1 MLLERLN
8 YADDFPMNITI
19 SDVREDPLHYHLDI
33 EILYVLKGTVVL
45 KNGYCHYELHEGDI
59 FTNSGHEVHSI
70 SAPEGGNVVAQIQ
83 LSTHYFSQYFPNLSK
98 ACYRTYSKKPSDKKH
113 DRLRELLLQILL
125 KYTTKGFNYKSECV
139 YLMADTIKHL
149 DRYFNLFAFEKD
161 VVVGFD
167 KGNQVAV
174 ERISRICQYIY
185 QYYADNITLE
195 DLSEI
200 EHLNSFY
207 LSHLIK
213 SFTGMSFRDFLCFA
227 RVEWSEIHL
236 LDSDAK
242 ISRIAREVGF
252 STTAYYK
259 KYFEKWFHRTPEE
272 HRAYY
277 QPLIKSDLHPAVM
290 EPLPNNRAVAL
301 IKRVY
306 ANYNLKKGEGLV
318 ISTLDL
324 DVEVN
329 AEAAPMGRFDK
340 SLRVVVTADDF
351 RAIGTPLLDP
361 LEALAPAQVVI
372 LRQEQDTDADVERL
386 AGLLGMAGLPT
397 VERQGGARMKRVS
410 AACDSIAYPLF
421 LMKRCSHS
429 EETAYEVRL
438 RDTDGGDILQGLDG
452 LMTAG
457 GIRKSAFYFYQA
469 LSHVKGDIIALSNQY
484 CVLRERRP
492 DGRPVLTA
500 IAYNMNEAVQ
510 TVCQRDAD
518 TERVRT
524 AINDF
529 KDEIN
534 VGMSIKLP
542 PGMYT
547 VSKYSLTREE
557 NIFAYMASMDF
568 NSRAMAFT
576 ADCPMLYSG
585 FPTLEI
591 YPDDVRTLLHVY
603 FPIKGAGI
611 QMAVIKPM
619 DS

>member
-1 MLLERLN
+1 M
-8 YADDFPMNITI
+8 
-19 SDVREDPLHYHLDI
+19 
-33 EILYVLKGTVVL
+33 
-45 KNGYCHYELHEGDI
+45 
-59 FTNSGHEVHSI
+59 
-70 SAPEGGNVVAQIQ
+70 
-83 LSTHYFSQYFPNLSK
+83 
-98 ACYRTYSKKPSDKKH
+98 KK
-113 DRLRELLLQILL
+113 
-125 KYTTKGFNYKSECV
+125 
-139 YLMADTIKHL
+139 
-149 DRYFNLFAFEKD
+149 
-161 VVVGFD
+161 
-167 KGNQVAV
+167 
-174 ERISRICQYIY
+174 
-185 QYYADNITLE
+185 
-195 DLSEI
+195 
-200 EHLNSFY
+200 
-207 LSHLIK
+207 
-213 SFTGMSFRDFLCFA
+213 
-227 RVEWSEIHL
+227 
-236 LDSDAK
+236 
-242 ISRIAREVGF
+242 
-252 STTAYYK
+252 
-259 KYFEKWFHRTPEE
+259 
-272 HRAYY
+272 
-277 QPLIKSDLHPAVM
+277 
-290 EPLPNNRAVAL
+290 
-301 IKRVY
+301 
-306 ANYNLKKGEGLV
+306 
-318 ISTLDL
+318 
-324 DVEVN
+324 
-329 AEAAPMGRFDK
+329 
-340 SLRVVVTADDF
+340 
-351 RAIGTPLLDP
+351 
-361 LEALAPAQVVI
+361 
-372 LRQEQDTDADVERL
+372 
-386 AGLLGMAGLPT
+386 
-397 VERQGGARMKRVS
+397 
-410 AACDSIAYPLF
+410 
-421 LMKRCSHS
+421 CSHS